1 MDMNLIVNIAIVLI
15 AIFSLIWLWRK
26 GYRKQVME
34 ILLILVIQAEKAWG
48 SGTGAVKFSYV
59 YSRLPTIITIL
70 FSKNEIEKMI
80 NDTVE
85 KMKAYLESNIEA
97 KARIGV

>member
-26 GYRKQVME
+26 GYRKQVRE

-48 SGTGAVKFSYV
+48 RGTGAVKFSEV
-59 YSRLPTIITIL
+59 YNKLPTIVTLL
-70 FSKNEIEKMI
+70 FTRNDIEQMI
-80 NDTVE
+80 NDAVE
-85 KMKAYLESNIEA
+85 QMKWYIESNSAVRSAI
-97 KARIGV
+97 

>member
-48 SGTGAVKFSYV
+48 RGTGAVKFSEV
-59 YSRLPTIITIL
+59 YNKLPTIVTLL
-70 FSKNEIEKMI
+70 FTRNDIEQMI
-80 NDTVE
+80 NDAVE
-85 KMKAYLESNIEA
+85 QMKKYIESNSAVRSAI
-97 KARIGV
+97 

>member
-1 MDMNLIVNIAIVLI
+1 MEMNLIVNTAIVLV
-15 AIFSLIWLWRK
+15 AIISLIWMWKK
-26 GYRKQVME
+26 GYRKQVRE

-59 YSRLPTIITIL
+59 YSRLPIIITIL
-70 FSKNEIEKMI
+70 FSKSDIEKMI

-85 KMKAYLESNIEA
+85 HMKEYIENNSA
-97 KARIGV
+97 ARNLI

>member
-48 SGTGAVKFSYV
+48 RGTGAVKFSEV
-59 YSRLPTIITIL
+59 YNKLPTIVTLL
-70 FSKNEIEKMI
+70 FTRNDIERMI
-80 NDTVE
+80 NDAVE
-85 KMKAYLESNIEA
+85 QMKRYIESNSAVRSI
-97 KARIGV
+97 V

>member
-26 GYRKQVME
+26 GYRKQVRE

-48 SGTGAVKFSYV
+48 SGTGAVKFSEV
-59 YSRLPTIITIL
+59 YNKLPTIVTLL
-70 FSKNEIEKMI
+70 FTRNDIEQMI
-80 NDTVE
+80 NDAVE
-85 KMKAYLESNIEA
+85 QMKRYIESNSAVRSVI
-97 KARIGV
+97 